1 MLKKVNDRIEQS
13 LLTIGF
19 LLLGTFIVV
28 VLLKVVIRNF
38 FHVPMMWADEVAVLC
53 FIWTVFLGAAIAV
66 RRKIHYTV
74 DLAPNKIKMNLVF
87 DLFAHIIVLSL
98 IYVMIVHGYS
108 FTKMGLSRFSTVLTI
123 PLSYTFV
130 AIPVSGCFMFLFT
143 IEQFINDWKTL
154 QRLRRH
160 KGEQV

>member
-1 MLKKVNDRIEQS
+1 MLKKVNDRIEQL

-74 DLAPNKIKMNLVF
+74 I
-87 DLFAHIIVLSL
+87 
-98 IYVMIVHGYS
+98 
-108 FTKMGLSRFSTVLTI
+108 TI
-123 PLSYTFV
+123 
-130 AIPVSGCFMFLFT
+130 CR
-143 IEQFINDWKTL
+143 
-154 QRLRRH
+154 RLL
-160 KGEQV
+160 